1 MKKFTWCVIRTWSLK
16 NKMEMRPSLQVSV
29 QDWHIR
35 TEVQF
40 CKWLPTECICGDLK
54 IPISTEKWVRTF
66 PIAWCY
72 WRHFISI
79 AIILW
84 HLSIY
89 LKYSCFII
97 LNSVCNIV
105 IIIWCF
111 LHSGIFS
118 LSLFP
123 WCWIRGFL
131 FWCIRTMKAR
141 QKVLKR
147 ETEWTS

>member
-1 MKKFTWCVIRTWSLK
+1 MRRNLWEEIHLVCHTNLRSLK
-16 NKMEMRPSLQVSV
+16 NKMEMDSLQSHYCK
-29 QDWHIR
+29 DWHIR

-40 CKWLPTECICGDLK
+40 CKWFAHRSVSVGILRFQFLQKSESGLSMT
-54 IPISTEKWVRTF
+54 
-66 PIAWCY
+66 WCY
-72 WRHFISI
+72 WRHFIGI

-118 LSLFP
+118 LSLF
-123 WCWIRGFL
+123 L
-131 FWCIRTMKAR
+131 D
-141 QKVLKR
+141 V
-147 ETEWTS
+147 E